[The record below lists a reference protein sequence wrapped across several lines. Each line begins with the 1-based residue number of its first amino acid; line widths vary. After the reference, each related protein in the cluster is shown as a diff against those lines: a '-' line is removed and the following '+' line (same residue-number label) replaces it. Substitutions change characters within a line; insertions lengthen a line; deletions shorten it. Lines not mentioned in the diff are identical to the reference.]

1 MGNFF
6 LPMSSKNSSN
16 FESESYKNF
25 YYITMFCTLIY
36 YEGVLRMGCKMEI
49 KKIITLLITTMI
61 LVAFTPYVL
70 AATEDSIIITFDPD
84 GDIDID
90 VNNLTYNFST
100 IQANSYK
107 ETSGGWFLLWNN
119 GTVSMNTEIKTNGST
134 DEGDMKLNLS
144 TAAPGTDE
152 YSILISGLNTFDQYV
167 NTSYS
172 LYGNYSTDLLPND
185 NDAFDI
191 RLTIGTNL
199 SANHSWQTTTIYFR
213 GYQAV

>member
-1 MGNFF
+1 
-6 LPMSSKNSSN
+6 
-16 FESESYKNF
+16 
-25 YYITMFCTLIY
+25 
-36 YEGVLRMGCKMEI
+36 
-49 KKIITLLITTMI
+49 MI

-70 AATEDSIIITFDPD
+70 AATEDTVIITFDPQ

-90 VNNLTYNFST
+90 VNISAYNFSG
-100 IQANSYK
+100 ILANTFK

-119 GTVSMNTEIKTNGST
+119 GTVNMNTEIRTNGST
-134 DEGDMKLNLS
+134 DEGDMDLNLS

-152 YSILISGLNTFDQYV
+152 YSILITGLNTLDQYV
-167 NTSYS
+167 NNTYGF
-172 LYGNYSTDLLPND
+172 YGNYSTNLLPND

-213 GYQAV
+213 GWQAV

>member
-1 MGNFF
+1 
-6 LPMSSKNSSN
+6 
-16 FESESYKNF
+16 
-25 YYITMFCTLIY
+25 
-36 YEGVLRMGCKMEI
+36 MEI

-70 AATEDSIIITFDPD
+70 AATEDTVIITFDPQ

-90 VNNLTYNFST
+90 VNISAYNFSG
-100 IQANSYK
+100 ILANTFK

-134 DEGDMKLNLS
+134 DEGDMDLNLS

-172 LYGNYSTDLLPND
+172 LYGNYSTNLLPND

-213 GYQAV
+213 GYQA